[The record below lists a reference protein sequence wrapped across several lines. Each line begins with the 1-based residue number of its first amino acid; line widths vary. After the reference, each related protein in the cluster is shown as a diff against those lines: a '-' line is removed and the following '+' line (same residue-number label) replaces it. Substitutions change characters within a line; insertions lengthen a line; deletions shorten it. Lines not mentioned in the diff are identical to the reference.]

1 MPPLSGFFGKLYI
14 LISAIESD
22 LYLLAIIAVITSIIS
37 AFYYLRIIKV
47 MFFDKQVNEIY
58 INIPVISKLIIII
71 ALIISIFLIIFLSDF
86 LEIIN
91 ESLLVI

>member
-1 MPPLSGFFGKLYI
+1 MVYNYI
-14 LISAIESD
+14 NNL
-22 LYLLAIIAVITSIIS
+22 
-37 AFYYLRIIKV
+37 
-47 MFFDKQVNEIY
+47 DKQVNEIY